1 MKQNLKLSVHRMVI
15 CPKWLSDDRVPT
27 SLLSQKWEKLEII
40 RYRYYIYFNLFV
52 LSENDEVYNLFKC
65 LT

>member
-1 MKQNLKLSVHRMVI
+1 MAIS
-15 CPKWLSDDRVPT
+15 PKWLSYDRVPT